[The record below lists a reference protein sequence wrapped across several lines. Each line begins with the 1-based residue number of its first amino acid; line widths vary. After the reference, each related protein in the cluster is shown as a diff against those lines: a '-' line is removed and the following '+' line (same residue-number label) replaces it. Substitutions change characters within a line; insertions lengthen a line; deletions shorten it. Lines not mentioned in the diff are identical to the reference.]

1 MALPVDSGSFE
12 RLAVA
17 AADRAPVSGATHTF
31 YRYPARFSPRFAS
44 AAIEGFTRTGDVVL
58 DPYMGG
64 GTSIVEGMRL
74 GRVMLGNDLNSL
86 ALFVT
91 RVKITT
97 LSTREITDIKRWAEQ
112 RIGGFGYRVP
122 RRNVAALLDSPKLR
136 NMNLPRARFIKK
148 IMAAA
153 ISASNDLNTLRAR
166 EFVRCAI
173 LRTGQWAL
181 DGRATHTSLWE
192 FRAKLAAHIRTMLE
206 DIATYAGEI
215 GRHPHCPAPVLRQGD
230 AASIAEEGV
239 LTDWRGRVSLVVT
252 SPPYPGVHVLYHRWQ
267 VDGRRETAAPYW
279 VTDCP
284 DGQGASYY
292 NFGDRRE
299 ENLDGYFATS
309 LRTLLA
315 VRRMLRTGGWMVQM
329 VAFSDPDTQLPRY
342 LANMDAA
349 GFAEVLIQSA
359 GGSGRIWRI
368 VPGRKW
374 HAALRGHTTSAR
386 EVVLVHRAV

>member
-1 MALPVDSGSFE
+1 MAVSVEAASFD

-17 AADRAPVSGATHTF
+17 AADRSPVCGATHAY

-44 AAIEGFTRTGDVVL
+44 AAIEGFTKAGDVVL

-64 GTSIVEGMRL
+64 GTSLVEGMRL
-74 GRVMLGNDLNSL
+74 GRSMLGNDLNSL

-91 RVKITT
+91 RVKTT
-97 LSTREITDIKRWAEQ
+97 ALNDAEIRDIERWADQ
-112 RIGGFGYRVP
+112 RIEQFGYRIP
-122 RRNVAALLDSPKLR
+122 RQNLGALLESSKLR

-148 IMAAA
+148 LMAAA
-153 ISASNDLNTLRAR
+153 IIASGELQTVAAQ

-181 DGRATHTSLWE
+181 DGRETHTSLRE
-192 FRAKLAAHIRTMLE
+192 FRVKLASHIRTMLS
-206 DIATYAGEI
+206 DIASYAAEA
-215 GRHPHCPAPVLRQGD
+215 GRQPACPVPVLRHGD
-230 AASIAEEGV
+230 AATIADDGP
-239 LTDWRGRVSLVVT
+239 LTAWRGRVGLVVT
-252 SPPYPGVHVLYHRWQ
+252 SPPYPGVHILYHRWQ

-279 VTDCP
+279 VADCM

-299 ENLDGYFATS
+299 ESMDGYFSTS

-315 VRRMLRTGGWMVQM
+315 IRRMLRAGGWMVQM
-329 VAFSDPDTQLPRY
+329 VAFSNPETQLPRY
-342 LANMDAA
+342 LQNMAAA
-349 GFAEVLIQSA
+349 GFAEMRTQCA
-359 GGSGRIWRI
+359 GDGGRIWRM

-374 HAALRGHTTSAR
+374 HATLQGDTASAR